1 MNDTNYGVTS
11 PSSDD
16 NPSITTLAGLKKE
29 THTAVIQYFA
39 PVVDLYN
46 VVASTS
52 GLPTVKWLGARPSNW
67 LEAKVV
73 ACISL
78 QHSKPPFTTRICDPI
93 MRPVEPHS
101 MALIDFLLLGQAP
114 RA

>member
-29 THTAVIQYFA
+29 THAAVIQYFA
-39 PVVDLYN
+39 PVVALYN

-52 GLPTVKWLGARPSNW
+52 GLPTVKWLERVGTK
-67 LEAKVV
+67 E
-73 ACISL
+73 
-78 QHSKPPFTTRICDPI
+78 T
-93 MRPVEPHS
+93 
-101 MALIDFLLLGQAP
+101 AP
-114 RA
+114 RKQ